1 MVEHKKNAYS
11 PTIEWME
18 DERPWYMHPF
28 QIDNLIVFKGTRIID
43 LYARD
48 HMQIETF
55 EVSPRIIKHN
65 WKIIYEWKAIFW
77 RYTKVFHRVHS
88 PQWSISLNLA
98 QHLDGFDIK
107 TNFNIYN
114 LNLNTCKTSLL
125 REWHLDQ

>member
-1 MVEHKKNAYS
+1 
-11 PTIEWME
+11 ME

-65 WKIIYEWKAIFW
+65 
-77 RYTKVFHRVHS
+77 
-88 PQWSISLNLA
+88 
-98 QHLDGFDIK
+98 
-107 TNFNIYN
+107 
-114 LNLNTCKTSLL
+114 
-125 REWHLDQ
+125 